1 LGDYQVIT
9 SMTGYASDTILV
21 GDFSLDA
28 EIKSVN
34 SKSFDLKIYL
44 PEYMTFMENDI
55 RQLVSKQIARGSIV
69 LKIKAKHNDE
79 ASSNFTLNNEVLNTA
94 IDEIKT
100 IEQKCDEKNI
110 QFSPLTVLDFF
121 SVKGVWEENKISQT
135 DTVELKSVILDKLPE
150 LLKKFIETRRIEGQG
165 LQAILVEKLSSI
177 MEFIQEIDKI
187 LPDRTRHLKKNFKT
201 ALDKIINEQN
211 QVDENRLEQEI
222 ALLVIK
228 QDIQEELDR
237 LKVHIVSMQDL
248 VNSSNVVGKKLDF
261 LSQELNREVN
271 TICSKSQYSDLT
283 KLGIEMKTLVDQF
296 REQVQNVE

>member
-1 LGDYQVIT
+1 
-9 SMTGYASDTILV
+9 MTGYASDTILV

-69 LKIKAKHNDE
+69 LKIKAKQNDE

-135 DTVELKSVILDKLPE
+135 DTVKLKSVMLDKLPK
-150 LLKKFIETRRIEGQG
+150 LIKKFMETRRIEGQG

-177 MEFIQEIDKI
+177 MEFIKEIDKI
-187 LPDRTRHLKKNFKT
+187 LPDRSRHLKKNFKT

>member
-1 LGDYQVIT
+1 
-9 SMTGYASDTILV
+9 MTGYASDTILV
-21 GDFSLDA
+21 GNFSLDA

-135 DTVELKSVILDKLPE
+135 DTVELKSVMLDKLPE
-150 LLKKFIETRRIEGQG
+150 LIKKFIETRRIEGQG

-177 MEFIQEIDKI
+177 MEFIKEIDKI
-187 LPDRTRHLKKNFKT
+187 LPDRSRYLKKNFKT

>member
-1 LGDYQVIT
+1 
-9 SMTGYASDTILV
+9 MTGYASDTILV

-135 DTVELKSVILDKLPE
+135 DTVELKSVMLDKLSE
-150 LLKKFIETRRIEGQG
+150 LIKKFIETRRIEGQG

-177 MEFIQEIDKI
+177 MEFIKEIDKI
-187 LPDRTRHLKKNFKT
+187 LPDRSRHLKKNFKT

>member
-1 LGDYQVIT
+1 
-9 SMTGYASDTILV
+9 MTGYASDTILV
-21 GDFSLDA
+21 GNFSLDA

-135 DTVELKSVILDKLPE
+135 DTVELKSVMLDKLPE
-150 LLKKFIETRRIEGQG
+150 LIKKFIETRRIEGQG

-177 MEFIQEIDKI
+177 MEFIKEIDKI
-187 LPDRTRHLKKNFKT
+187 LPDRSRHLKKNFKT

-248 VNSSNVVGKKLDF
+248 VNSSKVVGKKLDF

-283 KLGIEMKTLVDQF
+283 RLGIEMKTLVDQF

>member
-1 LGDYQVIT
+1 MGDYQVIT

>member
-1 LGDYQVIT
+1 
-9 SMTGYASDTILV
+9 MTGYASDTILV

-135 DTVELKSVILDKLPE
+135 DTLELKSVMLDKLPE
-150 LLKKFIETRRIEGQG
+150 LIKKFIETRRIEGQG

-177 MEFIQEIDKI
+177 MEFIKEIDKI
-187 LPDRTRHLKKNFKT
+187 LPDRSRHLKKNFKT

>member
-1 LGDYQVIT
+1 
-9 SMTGYASDTILV
+9 MTGYASDTILV

-69 LKIKAKHNDE
+69 LKIKAKQNDE

-135 DTVELKSVILDKLPE
+135 DTVELKSVMLDKLPE
-150 LLKKFIETRRIEGQG
+150 LIKKFIETRRIEGQG

-177 MEFIQEIDKI
+177 MEFIKEIDKV
-187 LPDRTRHLKKNFKT
+187 LPDRSRHLKKNFKT

-248 VNSSNVVGKKLDF
+248 VNSSKVVGKKLDF

>member
-1 LGDYQVIT
+1 
-9 SMTGYASDTILV
+9 MTGYASDTILV

-69 LKIKAKHNDE
+69 LKIKAKQNDE

-135 DTVELKSVILDKLPE
+135 ETLELKSVMLDKLPE
-150 LLKKFIETRRIEGQG
+150 LIKKFIETRRIEGQG

-177 MEFIQEIDKI
+177 MKFIKEIDKI
-187 LPDRTRHLKKNFKT
+187 LPDRSRHLKKNFKT

-237 LKVHIVSMQDL
+237 LKVHIISMQDL
-248 VNSSNVVGKKLDF
+248 VNSSKVVGKKLDF

>member
-1 LGDYQVIT
+1 
-9 SMTGYASDTILV
+9 MTGYASDTILV

-135 DTVELKSVILDKLPE
+135 DTVELTSVMLDKLPE
-150 LLKKFIETRRIEGQG
+150 LIKKFIETRRIEGQG
-165 LQAILVEKLSSI
+165 LQAILIEKLSSI
-177 MEFIQEIDKI
+177 MEFIKEIDKI
-187 LPDRTRHLKKNFKT
+187 LPDRSRHLKKNFKT

-248 VNSSNVVGKKLDF
+248 VNSSKVVGKKLDF

>member
-1 LGDYQVIT
+1 
-9 SMTGYASDTILV
+9 MTGYASDTILV

-135 DTVELKSVILDKLPE
+135 DTVELKSVMLDKLPE
-150 LLKKFIETRRIEGQG
+150 LIKKFIETRRIEGQG

-177 MEFIQEIDKI
+177 MEFIKEIDKI
-187 LPDRTRHLKKNFKT
+187 LPDRSRHLKKNFKT

-248 VNSSNVVGKKLDF
+248 VNSPNVVGKKLDF

>member
-1 LGDYQVIT
+1 
-9 SMTGYASDTILV
+9 MTGYASDTILV
-21 GDFSLDA
+21 DEFSLDA

-69 LKIKAKHNDE
+69 LKIKAKQNDE

-135 DTVELKSVILDKLPE
+135 DTVELKSVMLDKLPE
-150 LLKKFIETRRIEGQG
+150 LIKKFIETRRIEGQG

-177 MEFIQEIDKI
+177 MEFIKEIDKV
-187 LPDRTRHLKKNFKT
+187 LPDRSRHLKKNFKT

-248 VNSSNVVGKKLDF
+248 VNSSKVVGKKLDF

>member
-1 LGDYQVIT
+1 
-9 SMTGYASDTILV
+9 MTGYASDTILV

-100 IEQKCDEKNI
+100 IEQKCDGKNI
-110 QFSPLTVLDFF
+110 QLSPFTVLDFF

-135 DTVELKSVILDKLPE
+135 DTLELKSVMLDKLPE
-150 LLKKFIETRRIEGQG
+150 LIKKFIETRRIEGQG
-165 LQAILVEKLSSI
+165 LQAILIEKLSSI
-177 MEFIQEIDKI
+177 MEFIKEIDKI
-187 LPDRTRHLKKNFKT
+187 LPDRSRHLKKNFRT

>member
-1 LGDYQVIT
+1 
-9 SMTGYASDTILV
+9 MTGYASDTILV

-100 IEQKCDEKNI
+100 IEQQCDEKNI

-135 DTVELKSVILDKLPE
+135 DTVELKSVMLDKLPE
-150 LLKKFIETRRIEGQG
+150 LIKKFLETRRIEGQG
-165 LQAILVEKLSSI
+165 LQSILVEKLSSF
-177 MEFIQEIDKI
+177 MEFIKEIDKI
-187 LPDRTRHLKKNFKT
+187 LPDRSRHLKKNFKT
-201 ALDKIINEQN
+201 ALGKIINEQN

-283 KLGIEMKTLVDQF
+283 RLGIEMKTLVDQF

>member
-1 LGDYQVIT
+1 
-9 SMTGYASDTILV
+9 MTGYASDTILV
-21 GDFSLDA
+21 GNFSLDA

-79 ASSNFTLNNEVLNTA
+79 ASSNFTLNKEVLNTA

-135 DTVELKSVILDKLPE
+135 DTVELKSVMLDKLPE
-150 LLKKFIETRRIEGQG
+150 LIKKFIETRRIEGQG

-177 MEFIQEIDKI
+177 MEFIKEIDKV
-187 LPDRTRHLKKNFKT
+187 LPDRSRHLKKNFKT

-248 VNSSNVVGKKLDF
+248 VNSSKVVGEKLDF

>member
-1 LGDYQVIT
+1 
-9 SMTGYASDTILV
+9 MTGYASDTILV
-21 GDFSLDA
+21 GNFSLDA

-55 RQLVSKQIARGSIV
+55 RQLVSKQITRGSIV

-100 IEQKCDEKNI
+100 IEQKCDGKNI
-110 QFSPLTVLDFF
+110 QLSPFTVLDFF

-135 DTVELKSVILDKLPE
+135 ETLELKSVMLDKLPE
-150 LLKKFIETRRIEGQG
+150 LIKKFMETRRIEGQG

-177 MEFIQEIDKI
+177 MEFIKEIDKI
-187 LPDRTRHLKKNFKT
+187 LPDRSRYLKKNFKT

-211 QVDENRLEQEI
+211 QVDENRLEQEV

-237 LKVHIVSMQDL
+237 LKVHIISMQDL
-248 VNSSNVVGKKLDF
+248 VNSSKVVGKKLDF

>member
-1 LGDYQVIT
+1 
-9 SMTGYASDTILV
+9 MTGYASDTILV
-21 GDFSLDA
+21 GNFSLDA

-34 SKSFDLKIYL
+34 SKSFDLKIYI

-100 IEQKCDEKNI
+100 IEQKCDEKKI
-110 QFSPLTVLDFF
+110 RFSPLTVLDFF

-135 DTVELKSVILDKLPE
+135 DTFELKSVILDKLPE
-150 LLKKFIETRRIEGQG
+150 LIKKFIETRRIEGQG

-177 MEFIQEIDKI
+177 MEFIKEIDKI
-187 LPDRTRHLKKNFKT
+187 LPDRSRHLKKNFKT
-201 ALDKIINEQN
+201 VLDKIINEQN

>member
-1 LGDYQVIT
+1 
-9 SMTGYASDTILV
+9 MTGYASDTILV

-135 DTVELKSVILDKLPE
+135 ETLELKSVMLDKLPE
-150 LLKKFIETRRIEGQG
+150 LIKKFMETRRIEGQG
-165 LQAILVEKLSSI
+165 LQAILIEKLSSI
-177 MEFIQEIDKI
+177 MEFIKEIDKI
-187 LPDRTRHLKKNFKT
+187 LPDRSRHLKKNFKT

-248 VNSSNVVGKKLDF
+248 VNSSKVVGKKLDF

>member
-1 LGDYQVIT
+1 
-9 SMTGYASDTILV
+9 MTGYASDTILV

-55 RQLVSKQIARGSIV
+55 RQLISKQIARGSIV
-69 LKIKAKHNDE
+69 LKIKANHNNE
-79 ASSNFTLNNEVLNTA
+79 ASSNFSLNKDVLNTA

-135 DTVELKSVILDKLPE
+135 DTVELKSVMLDKLPE
-150 LLKKFIETRRIEGQG
+150 LIKKFIETRRIEGQG

-177 MEFIQEIDKI
+177 MEFIKEIDKL
-187 LPDRTRHLKKNFKT
+187 LPDRSRHLKKNFRT

-237 LKVHIVSMQDL
+237 LKVHIFSMQDL

>member
-1 LGDYQVIT
+1 
-9 SMTGYASDTILV
+9 MTGYASDTILV

-94 IDEIKT
+94 IDQIKT

-135 DTVELKSVILDKLPE
+135 DTFELKSVVLDKLPE
-150 LLKKFIETRRIEGQG
+150 LIKKFIETRRIEGQG

-177 MEFIQEIDKI
+177 MEFINEIDKI
-187 LPDRTRHLKKNFKT
+187 LPDRSRHLKKNFKT

-237 LKVHIVSMQDL
+237 LKVHIVNMQDL
-248 VNSSNVVGKKLDF
+248 VNSSKVVGKKLDF

>member
-1 LGDYQVIT
+1 
-9 SMTGYASDTILV
+9 MTGYASDTILV

-69 LKIKAKHNDE
+69 LKIKANHNDE
-79 ASSNFTLNNEVLNTA
+79 ASSNFTLNHEVLNTA

-100 IEQKCDEKNI
+100 IEQKCDGKNI

-135 DTVELKSVILDKLPE
+135 DTVELKSVMLDKLPE
-150 LLKKFIETRRIEGQG
+150 LIKKFIETRRIEGQG

-177 MEFIQEIDKI
+177 MEFIKEIDKI
-187 LPDRTRHLKKNFKT
+187 LPDRSRHLKKNFKT
-201 ALDKIINEQN
+201 ALDKIINEQH

-237 LKVHIVSMQDL
+237 LKVHIESMQDL

>member
-1 LGDYQVIT
+1 
-9 SMTGYASDTILV
+9 MTGYASDTILV

-69 LKIKAKHNDE
+69 LKIKAKQNDE
-79 ASSNFTLNNEVLNTA
+79 ASSNFTLNNDVLNTA

-135 DTVELKSVILDKLPE
+135 DTVELKSVMLDKLPE
-150 LLKKFIETRRIEGQG
+150 LIKKFIETRRIEGQG

-177 MEFIQEIDKI
+177 MEFIKEIDKV
-187 LPDRTRHLKKNFKT
+187 LPDRSRHLKKNFKT

>member
-1 LGDYQVIT
+1 
-9 SMTGYASDTILV
+9 MTGYASDTILV

-44 PEYMTFMENDI
+44 PEYMTFMENGI

-135 DTVELKSVILDKLPE
+135 ETLELKSVMLDKLPE
-150 LLKKFIETRRIEGQG
+150 LIKKFIETRRIEGQG

-177 MEFIQEIDKI
+177 MEFIKEIDKI
-187 LPDRTRHLKKNFKT
+187 LPDRSRHLKKNFKT

-211 QVDENRLEQEI
+211 QADENRLEQEI

>member
-1 LGDYQVIT
+1 
-9 SMTGYASDTILV
+9 MTGYASDTILM

-100 IEQKCDEKNI
+100 IEQKCDGKNI
-110 QFSPLTVLDFF
+110 QLSPFTVLDFF

-135 DTVELKSVILDKLPE
+135 DTVELKSVMLDKLPE
-150 LLKKFIETRRIEGQG
+150 LIKKFIETRRIEGQG

-177 MEFIQEIDKI
+177 MEFIKEIDKV
-187 LPDRTRHLKKNFKT
+187 LPDRSRHLKKNFKT

-248 VNSSNVVGKKLDF
+248 VNSSKVVGKKLDF

>member
-1 LGDYQVIT
+1 
-9 SMTGYASDTILV
+9 MTGYASDTILV

-69 LKIKAKHNDE
+69 LKIKAKQNDE

-150 LLKKFIETRRIEGQG
+150 LIKKFIETRRIEGQG

-177 MEFIQEIDKI
+177 MEFIKEIDKI
-187 LPDRTRHLKKNFKT
+187 LPDRSRHLKKNFKT

-248 VNSSNVVGKKLDF
+248 VNSSKVVGKKLDF

>member
-1 LGDYQVIT
+1 
-9 SMTGYASDTILV
+9 MTGYASDTILV

-69 LKIKAKHNDE
+69 LKIKAKQTDE

-135 DTVELKSVILDKLPE
+135 DTVELKSVMLDKLPE
-150 LLKKFIETRRIEGQG
+150 LIKKFIETRRIEGQG

-177 MEFIQEIDKI
+177 MEFIKEIDKI
-187 LPDRTRHLKKNFKT
+187 LPDRSRHLKKNFKT

>member
-1 LGDYQVIT
+1 
-9 SMTGYASDTILV
+9 MTGYASDTILV

-69 LKIKAKHNDE
+69 LKIKAKQNDE
-79 ASSNFTLNNEVLNTA
+79 VSSNFTLNNEVLNTA
-94 IDEIKT
+94 INEIKT

-135 DTVELKSVILDKLPE
+135 DTVELKSVMLDKLPE
-150 LLKKFIETRRIEGQG
+150 LIKKFTETRRIEGQG

-177 MEFIQEIDKI
+177 MEFIKEIDKI
-187 LPDRTRHLKKNFKT
+187 LPDRSRHLKKNFKT

-248 VNSSNVVGKKLDF
+248 VNSSKVVGKKLDF

>member
-1 LGDYQVIT
+1 
-9 SMTGYASDTILV
+9 MTGYASDTILV

-69 LKIKAKHNDE
+69 LKIKAKQNDE

-135 DTVELKSVILDKLPE
+135 ETLELKSVMLDKLPE
-150 LLKKFIETRRIEGQG
+150 LIKKFIETRRIEGQG

-177 MEFIQEIDKI
+177 MEFIKEIDKI
-187 LPDRTRHLKKNFKT
+187 LPDRSRHLKKNFKT

>member
-1 LGDYQVIT
+1 
-9 SMTGYASDTILV
+9 MTGYASDTILV

-69 LKIKAKHNDE
+69 LKIKAKQNDE

-135 DTVELKSVILDKLPE
+135 DTVELKSVMLDKLPE
-150 LLKKFIETRRIEGQG
+150 LIKKFIETRRIEGQG

-177 MEFIQEIDKI
+177 MEFIKEIDKI
-187 LPDRTRHLKKNFKT
+187 LPDRSRHLKKNIKT

>member
-1 LGDYQVIT
+1 
-9 SMTGYASDTILV
+9 MTGYASDTILV
-21 GDFSLDA
+21 GNFSLDA

-69 LKIKAKHNDE
+69 LKIKAKQTDE

-135 DTVELKSVILDKLPE
+135 DTVELKSVMLDKLPE
-150 LLKKFIETRRIEGQG
+150 LIKKFIETRRIEGQG

-177 MEFIQEIDKI
+177 MEFIKEIDKI
-187 LPDRTRHLKKNFKT
+187 LPERSRHLKKNFKT

-248 VNSSNVVGKKLDF
+248 VNSSKVVGKKLDF

>member
-1 LGDYQVIT
+1 
-9 SMTGYASDTILV
+9 MTGYASDTILV

-69 LKIKAKHNDE
+69 LKIKAKQNDE
-79 ASSNFTLNNEVLNTA
+79 ASSNFTLNNEVLNTV

-100 IEQKCDEKNI
+100 IEQKCDEENI
-110 QFSPLTVLDFF
+110 KFSPITVLDFF

-135 DTVELKSVILDKLPE
+135 DTVELKSVMLDKLPE
-150 LLKKFIETRRIEGQG
+150 LIKKFIETRRIEGQG

-177 MEFIQEIDKI
+177 MKFIKEVDKI
-187 LPDRTRHLKKNFKT
+187 LPDRSRYLKKNFKT

-211 QVDENRLEQEI
+211 QVDENRLEQEV

-237 LKVHIVSMQDL
+237 LKVHIISMQDL
-248 VNSSNVVGKKLDF
+248 VNSSKVVGKKLDF

-283 KLGIEMKTLVDQF
+283 RLGIEMKTLVDQF

>member
-1 LGDYQVIT
+1 
-9 SMTGYASDTILV
+9 MTGYASDTILV

-69 LKIKAKHNDE
+69 LKIKAKQNDE
-79 ASSNFTLNNEVLNTA
+79 ASSNFTLNNDVLNTA

-135 DTVELKSVILDKLPE
+135 DTVELKSVMLDKLPE
-150 LLKKFIETRRIEGQG
+150 LIKKFIETRRIEGQG

-177 MEFIQEIDKI
+177 MEFIKEIDKV
-187 LPDRTRHLKKNFKT
+187 LPDRSRHLKKNFKT

-248 VNSSNVVGKKLDF
+248 VNSSKVVGKKLDF

>member
-1 LGDYQVIT
+1 
-9 SMTGYASDTILV
+9 MTGYASDTILV

-135 DTVELKSVILDKLPE
+135 DTVELKSVMLDKLPE
-150 LLKKFIETRRIEGQG
+150 LIKKFIETRRIEGQG

-177 MEFIQEIDKI
+177 MELIKEIDKI
-187 LPDRTRHLKKNFKT
+187 LPDRSRHLKKNFKT

-237 LKVHIVSMQDL
+237 LKVHIISMQDL
-248 VNSSNVVGKKLDF
+248 VNSSKVVGKKLDF

>member
-1 LGDYQVIT
+1 MIN
-9 SMTGYASDTILV
+9 SMTGYASDAILL
-21 GDFSLDA
+21 GGFSL
-28 EIKSVN
+28 ELEMKSVN

-69 LKIKAKHNDE
+69 FKIKANQNNE
-79 ASSNFTLNNEVLNTA
+79 ASSNFTLNNKVLNTA
-94 IDEIKT
+94 IDEIKN

-135 DTVELKSVILDKLPE
+135 DTVELKSVMLDKLPE
-150 LLKKFIETRRIEGQG
+150 LIKKFMETRRIEGQG
-165 LQAILVEKLSSI
+165 LQAILIEKLSSI
-177 MEFIQEIDKI
+177 MEFVKEIDKI
-187 LPDRTRHLKKNFKT
+187 LPDRSRHLEKNFNKV
-201 ALDKIINEQN
+201 LDKIINEQN

-222 ALLVIK
+222 ALLLIK

-237 LKVHIVSMQDL
+237 LKVHIVSMQEL

>member
-1 LGDYQVIT
+1 
-9 SMTGYASDTILV
+9 MTGYASDTILV

-135 DTVELKSVILDKLPE
+135 DTVELKSVMLDKLPE
-150 LLKKFIETRRIEGQG
+150 LIKKFIETRRIEGQG

-177 MEFIQEIDKI
+177 MEFIKEIDKL
-187 LPDRTRHLKKNFKT
+187 LPDRSRHLKKNFKT

-248 VNSSNVVGKKLDF
+248 VNSSKVVGKKLDF